1 MTDLEI
7 FTKSASHLLKQN
19 KASMGTDHNCMYLS
33 PTGEMCAVGCLINPT
48 AYNKTIESVSVDFEA
63 NDAKSKRLRTI
74 LTQSGI
80 PNNAKTYGL
89 LKRLQVCHDGMEPK
103 DWEDRLIKIHSKFF
117 EKSMEESTKFVAKLK
132 KS

>member
-19 KASMGTDHNCMYLS
+19 KLSMGTDHNCMYLS

-48 AYNKTIESVSVDFEA
+48 AYNKTIENATVDYEA

-80 PNNAKTYGL
+80 PNNTKTYGL
-89 LKRLQVCHDGMEPK
+89 LKRLQTCHDELEPEN
-103 DWEDRLIKIHSKFF
+103 WEKRLAMIHSKFF
-117 EKSMEESTKFVAKLK
+117 EKSIEDSEKFVRKLK
-132 KS
+132 

>member
-19 KASMGTDHNCMYLS
+19 KSSMGTDYNCMYLS

-48 AYNKTIESVSVDFEA
+48 AYNKTIESVAVDFEA
-63 NDAKSKRLRTI
+63 SDAKSKRLRTI

-89 LKRLQVCHDGMEPK
+89 LRRLQTCHDVMEPEN
-103 DWEDRLIKIHSKFF
+103 WEEQLIKIHSKFF
-117 EKSMEESTKFVAKLK
+117 EKSVEDSEKFVAKLK